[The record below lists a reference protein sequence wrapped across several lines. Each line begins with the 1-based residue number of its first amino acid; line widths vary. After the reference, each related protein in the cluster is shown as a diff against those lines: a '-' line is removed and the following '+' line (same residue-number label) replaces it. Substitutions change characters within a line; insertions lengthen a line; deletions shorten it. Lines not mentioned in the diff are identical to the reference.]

1 MQRQAEEQKQNEKA
15 VVQRED
21 TESTASVEGLK
32 EMGDVQ
38 RVEQDTGNE
47 EAGEHK
53 EQIDADVRRCT
64 DLVQEIEEA
73 GTGHGV
79 RPEEVEEEHEEYGEA
94 ANSIERRD
102 VGEAA
107 RVLGI
112 SGSKGNNGGS
122 AIHV

>member
-1 MQRQAEEQKQNEKA
+1 MQRPAEEQEENEKA

-21 TESTASVEGLK
+21 TESAAGVKGLE
-32 EMGDVQ
+32 EMLYVQ
-38 RVEQDTGNE
+38 RVEQDTGDE
-47 EAGEHK
+47 EAGEH
-53 EQIDADVRRCT
+53 EEEIDADVRRCT

-79 RPEEVEEEHEEYGEA
+79 RPEEMEEEHEEYGEA
-94 ANSIERRD
+94 ANSVERRD

-112 SGSKGNNGGS
+112 AGSKG
-122 AIHV
+122 H